1 MGIVAVTKHS
11 DQKQSMEGENLF
23 HLTLS
28 ETQDRKNLKQKQ
40 GGILLMAQSLVYA
53 QLTFS
58 YGQGSYGPG
67 DDDNHHS
74 GLDPLTS
81 FLS

>member
-1 MGIVAVTKHS
+1 MIVIAVTKYS

-28 ETQDRKNLKQKQ
+28 GTQDRRNLKQKQ

-53 QLTFS
+53 QLTLL
-58 YGQGSYGPG
+58 YGQGPPTWG
-67 DDDNHHS
+67 
-74 GLDPLTS
+74 
-81 FLS
+81 